1 MTPIKSK
8 IDDNTYKVVSFYSD
22 KETASDLIAQ
32 MNIFAEK
39 LIKKLKQVY
48 IDNPSEEFKKTK
60 EYEKGYEIT
69 VLLLKRF
76 NPRSVVENYST
87 SPEIT
92 SYTTNKGESINMCLR
107 EKLSGEYKFH
117 DIDTLQFVFIH
128 ELAHIVTIEMN
139 HVVSFW
145 INFKFL
151 LEFCNK
157 YDLYKTKNYN
167 IENVNYCG
175 MEITY
180 SPIQDKILPSYF

>member
-1 MTPIKSK
+1 
-8 IDDNTYKVVSFYSD
+8 
-22 KETASDLIAQ
+22 
-32 MNIFAEK
+32 
-39 LIKKLKQVY
+39 
-48 IDNPSEEFKKTK
+48 
-60 EYEKGYEIT
+60 
-69 VLLLKRF
+69 
-76 NPRSVVENYST
+76 
-87 SPEIT
+87 
-92 SYTTNKGESINMCLR
+92 MCLR

-117 DIDTLQFVFIH
+117 DIDTLQFVFIY
-128 ELAHIVTIEMN
+128 EFVHIVTIEMN